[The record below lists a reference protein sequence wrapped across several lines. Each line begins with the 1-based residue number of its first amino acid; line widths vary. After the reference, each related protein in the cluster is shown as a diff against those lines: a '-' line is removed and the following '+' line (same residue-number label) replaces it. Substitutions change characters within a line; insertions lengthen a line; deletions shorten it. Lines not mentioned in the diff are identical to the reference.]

1 VISSR
6 WKKVWADFWG
16 NKSRTILTILTITVG
31 TFAVGFTSNLGQYM
45 SVSMESDFLST
56 NPSEAQVYANPLDE
70 DSVKI
75 AREMPGVDAVEGRST
90 TSANLIDTNGKKI
103 SIQFTAIEN
112 PNSLTVDTLKPEKGA
127 SSIPPLYEKEVLLDS
142 SAESLG
148 YKPGDLL
155 VIELDDGKRREIR
168 LGGYLHNATGFPYN
182 LAQSMAGFVT
192 PDTLVWLGG
201 SRDFNMLAVSVAENP
216 TDAEHVTDVAQA
228 VADRIEKSGA
238 TINYVNVYQPGHHF
252 AYSISQG
259 MFFILGALGWMTV
272 LLSCFLIVNT
282 ITALMTQQTRQIGI
296 MKATGGGTLQ
306 IFGMYLVLILGFG
319 LVALGI
325 SIPLG
330 NLAAQS
336 IGSGMAAWLNFFP
349 APYPSAGYTSTL
361 IQQIMVALIVP
372 VLAAMWPV
380 YNSVRITVREAVSD
394 YGIKFRGKPK
404 DKDIGRRT
412 VLIPRPIRLSLRNAV
427 RRRARLALTLFTLV
441 LAGAIFIGVYNLWAS
456 FDKVIND
463 IQGYFLA
470 DINISFNR
478 SYRFDKVAAMAE
490 SIPGVSSVEG
500 WLEYPGT
507 LISNKEEAGTQIVFV
522 APPST
527 STLIDPII
535 TSGRWLTTG
544 DENAIVIGNHL
555 LNIFPDLKIG
565 DVLTIKINGKE
576 TSWNIIGTYTITGNV
591 NPPLLYV
598 NYEYISRLIDQPGQ
612 VYSLRVIT
620 ESHDSATQKRVND
633 QLQALFEERG
643 VQISSTQLG
652 TDFIQNQKDQT
663 DIFVYFM
670 LVMAGLIAVVG
681 GLGLM
686 GMMSIN
692 VLERTREIGVM
703 RAIGASNGD
712 IQGIVIVEGLVIG
725 LISWII
731 SIFLSIPITVVLT
744 TGVGLA
750 ILTAPMPAVYGISG
764 IIAWLLGMLIIATL
778 ASALPARRAS
788 RLTVRD
794 TLAYE

>member
-1 VISSR
+1 MISSR

-16 NKSRTILTILTITVG
+16 NKSRTVLTILTITVG
-31 TFAVGFTSNLGQYM
+31 TFAVGFTSNLAQYM
-45 SVSMESDFLST
+45 SVSMESDFLSA
-56 NPSEAQVYANPLDE
+56 NPSEAQVYANPLND
-70 DSVKI
+70 DSVDI

-90 TSANLIDTNGKKI
+90 TSANMIDANGKKI

-112 PNSLTVDTLKPEKGA
+112 PNSLTVDTLKPVQSA

-148 YKPGDLL
+148 YKPGDILT
-155 VIELDDGKRREIR
+155 IELDDGKQRDLR

-182 LAQSMAGFVT
+182 LAETVTAFVT
-192 PDTLVWLGG
+192 PDTMVWLGG
-201 SRDFNMLAVSVAENP
+201 SRNYNMLAVSVAENP
-216 TDAEHVTDVAQA
+216 TDADHVTEVAQS
-228 VADRIEKSGA
+228 VADRIERSGA
-238 TINYVNVYQPGHHF
+238 TINFVNVYQPGHHF
-252 AYSISQG
+252 AYSIAQG
-259 MFFILGALGWMTV
+259 MFFILGILGWMTV

-306 IFGMYLVLILGFG
+306 ILGMYLVLIMGFG

-325 SIPLG
+325 SIPLA
-330 NLAAQS
+330 NLAAQQ
-336 IGSGMAAWLNFFP
+336 IGGGMAAWLNFFP
-349 APYPSAGYTSTL
+349 APYHNYSTTL
-361 IQQIMVALIVP
+361 IQQIIVALIVP

-404 DKDIGRRT
+404 DKNIGKRT

-441 LAGAIFIGVYNLWAS
+441 LAGAVFIGVYNLWAS

-478 SYRFDKVAAMAE
+478 SYRFDKVATMAE
-490 SIPGVSSVEG
+490 SIPGVKSVEG

-507 LISNKEEAGTQIVFV
+507 LISNKDEAGTQIVFV

-555 LNIFPDLKIG
+555 LNIFPDLKVG
-565 DVLTIKINGKE
+565 DVLTIKIDGKE

-598 NYEYISRLIDQPGQ
+598 NYEYISRLINQPDQ

-620 ESHDSATQKRVND
+620 DGHDSTTQKRVND

-643 VQISSTQLG
+643 VQVSNTQLG
-652 TDFIQNQKDQT
+652 SDFIQNQKSQT

-670 LVMAGLIAVVG
+670 LVMASLIAVVG

-703 RAIGASNGD
+703 RAIGASNMD
-712 IQGIVIVEGLVIG
+712 IQSIVIVEGMVIG

-731 SIFLSIPITVVLT
+731 SILLSIPITVVLT

-764 IIAWLLGMLIIATL
+764 IIAWLIGTLLIATL

-788 RLTVRD
+788 HLTVRD

>member
-1 VISSR
+1 MISSR

-16 NKSRTILTILTITVG
+16 NKSRTILTIITIAVG

-45 SVSMESDFLST
+45 SESMESDFLSA
-56 NPSEAQVYANPLDE
+56 NPSEAEIYAYPLND

-75 AREMPGVDAVEGRST
+75 AREMPGVNAVEGRST
-90 TSANLIDTNGKKI
+90 TSANLIDANGKKI
-103 SIQFTAIEN
+103 FIQFTAVDN
-112 PNSLTVDTLKPEKGA
+112 PLDLTVNTLKPAEGE
-127 SSIPPLYEKEVLLDS
+127 SSIPTLYEKEVLLDS
-142 SAESLG
+142 SAASLG
-148 YKPGDLL
+148 YKPGDTL
-155 VIELDDGKRREIR
+155 VIELDDGKRRELR
-168 LGGYLHNATGFPYN
+168 LGGYLHNATGLPYN
-182 LAQSMAGFVT
+182 LAEQVTAFVT
-192 PDTLVWLGG
+192 PDTMVWLGG
-201 SRDFNMLAVSVAENP
+201 SRNYNMLAVSVAKNP
-216 TDAEHVTDVAQA
+216 TDAEHVTQVAQA
-228 VADRIEKSGA
+228 VADRLERGGA
-238 TINYVNVYQPGHHF
+238 TVNFVNVYQPGHHF
-252 AYSISQG
+252 AYKIAQG
-259 MFFILGALGWMTV
+259 MFFILGALGWLTV
-272 LLSCFLIVNT
+272 LLSCFLIANT

-306 IFGMYLVLILGFG
+306 IFAMYLVLILSFG
-319 LVALGI
+319 LLALAI
-325 SIPLG
+325 AIPLANG
-330 NLAAQS
+330 AAQS
-336 IGSGMAAWLNFFP
+336 IGAGMAAWLNFFP
-349 APYPSAGYTSTL
+349 SPYRSYPSTL
-361 IQQIMVALIVP
+361 VQQGIVALVVP
-372 VLAAMWPV
+372 ILSAMWPV

-394 YGIKFRGKPK
+394 YGIGRNVKPK
-404 DKDIGRRT
+404 DTAIGKRAL
-412 VLIPRPIRLSLRNAV
+412 LIPRPIRLSLRNAV
-427 RRRARLALTLFTLV
+427 RRKARLALTLFTLV
-441 LAGAIFIGVYNLWAS
+441 LAGAVFIGVYNLWAS

-490 SIPGVSSVEG
+490 SVPGVSSVEG

-507 LISNKEEAGTQIVFV
+507 LISDKEEAGTQIVFV

-555 LNIFPDLKIG
+555 LNIFPDLKVG
-565 DVLTIKINGKE
+565 DVLTIKIDGKE
-576 TSWNIIGTYTITGNV
+576 TTWNIIGTYSITGNV

-598 NYEYISRLIDQPGQ
+598 NYEYISRLIDQPDQ

-620 ESHDSATQKRVND
+620 NGHDSVTQKKVND
-633 QLQALFEERG
+633 QLQALFEKRG

-652 TDFIQNQKDQT
+652 SDFIQNQKAQT

-670 LVMAGLIAVVG
+670 LVMASLIAVVG

-712 IQGIVIVEGLVIG
+712 IQGIVIVEGMVIG

-731 SIFLSIPITVVLT
+731 SIVLSIPITVVLT

-764 IIAWLLGMLIIATL
+764 IIAWLIGMLLIATL
-778 ASALPARRAS
+778 ASALPAHRAS
-788 RLTVRD
+788 SLTVRD